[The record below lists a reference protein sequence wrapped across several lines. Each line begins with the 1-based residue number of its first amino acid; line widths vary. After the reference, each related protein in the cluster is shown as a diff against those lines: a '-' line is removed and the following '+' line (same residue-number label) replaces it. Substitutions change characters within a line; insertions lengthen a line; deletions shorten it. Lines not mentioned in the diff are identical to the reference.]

1 MYAFAYFKV
10 RGKRLDMKPAKV
22 EADGVTPVRKIGPSI
37 LTHQRK
43 GSTAAD
49 TSTKAGLA
57 GSGGGS

>member
-1 MYAFAYFKV
+1 VYAFAYFKV

-43 GSTAAD
+43 GNAAAD
-49 TSTKAGLA
+49 TSRQAGLA
-57 GSGGGS
+57 GSAGGS